1 MRVNVNCKKNV
12 DGPWCKDERV
22 KRSLFGFGARCC
34 PVFNGGRCAYQEE
47 YPVPSPPK
55 GQSGIKDK
63 VINVKVEMK

>member
-34 PVFNGGRCAYQEE
+34 PVFNGGGVVRIKRNIL
-47 YPVPSPPK
+47 SRLLRK
-55 GQSGIKDK
+55 G
-63 VINVKVEMK
+63 KVELKTK